1 MVFGGQVTDE
11 EVESLNKRSD
21 LLLLLQ
27 LVHHILLFLGFYF
40 TKFESLFRFCGWK
53 WTC

>member
-21 LLLLLQ
+21 LLQ

-40 TKFESLFRFCGWK
+40 TKF
-53 WTC
+53 